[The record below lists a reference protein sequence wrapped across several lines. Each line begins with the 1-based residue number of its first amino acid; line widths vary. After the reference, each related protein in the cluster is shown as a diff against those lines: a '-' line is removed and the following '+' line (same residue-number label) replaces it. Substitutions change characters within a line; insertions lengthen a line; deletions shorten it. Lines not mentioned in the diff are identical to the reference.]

1 MLIHVR
7 ISEGVQ
13 SEFFFHQTDGPFK
26 WGGGEQGLICNQDFK
41 VYPLECK
48 H

>member
-26 WGGGEQGLICNQDFK
+26 WGGGGGSRGSYVTRILRYIR
-41 VYPLECK
+41 
-48 H
+48 